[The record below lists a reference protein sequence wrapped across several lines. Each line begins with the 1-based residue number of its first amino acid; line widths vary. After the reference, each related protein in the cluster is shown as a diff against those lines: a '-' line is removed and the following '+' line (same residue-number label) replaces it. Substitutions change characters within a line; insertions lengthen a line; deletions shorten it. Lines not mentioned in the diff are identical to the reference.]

1 MKLKHIIKL
10 SISYEKTKRS
20 KSETEYMFLKLEVLL
35 DRNSYNSNFKLMLNS
50 DDIECKNLVMEYFI
64 MNELSKFDPNYIKK
78 FSEKYINL
86 IYKIWC
92 IQENNFMRIIDTNVL
107 IDVNFLPLSL
117 KSRYKFWTKH
127 GPPRSI

>member
-35 DRNSYNSNFKLMLNS
+35 YRNSYNSNFKLMLNS
-50 DDIECKNLVMEYFI
+50 DDIECKNLVIEYFI

-92 IQENNFMRIIDTNVL
+92 FQENNLMRVIDTNVL
-107 IDVNFLPLSL
+107 IDANFLPLSL
-117 KSRYKFWTKH
+117 KSRYKFWTKY
-127 GPPRSI
+127 GPPRSL